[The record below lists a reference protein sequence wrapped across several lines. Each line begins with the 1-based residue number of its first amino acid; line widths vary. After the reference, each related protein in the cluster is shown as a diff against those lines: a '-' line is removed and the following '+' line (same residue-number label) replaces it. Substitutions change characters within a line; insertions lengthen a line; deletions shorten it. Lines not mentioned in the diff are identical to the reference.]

1 MLKIIY
7 KNIIKI
13 NILIKKKIFLSKNYL
28 NIILKFEKLLNFF
41 KNYY

>member
-13 NILIKKKIFLSKNYL
+13 NILIKKNFFLSKNYL